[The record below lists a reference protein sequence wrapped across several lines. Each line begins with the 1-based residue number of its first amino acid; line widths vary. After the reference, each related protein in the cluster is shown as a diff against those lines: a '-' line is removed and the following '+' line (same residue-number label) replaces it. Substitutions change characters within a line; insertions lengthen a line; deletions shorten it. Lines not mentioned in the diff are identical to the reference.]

1 MPNCYSLWAI
11 LFHLFF
17 LSQLQVLNFS
27 KQLSLSQGI
36 RMSWWWNI
44 KLASGFHN
52 TTTSVFTIVIDLKV
66 FFVSDLSISV
76 TPWDSD
82 KQSGFHCRW
91 LNCQSTQFHHHYHC
105 HQYCW
110 PSSLSTFW
118 SSWPHFILHEWFR
131 LIVTKIQL
139 LIYSFSWSQ
148 LLVSW

>member
-1 MPNCYSLWAI
+1 MSSFVSFI
-11 LFHLFF
+11 
-17 LSQLQVLNFS
+17 LSQLKALNFS
-27 KQLSLSQGI
+27 KQSWLSHGI

-52 TTTSVFTIVIDLKV
+52 TISVFTIVIDLKV

-82 KQSGFHCRW
+82 KQSGFYCRW
-91 LNCQSTQFHHHYHC
+91 LNCQYTQFHHHYHC

-110 PSSLSTFW
+110 LSSLSTFW
-118 SSWPHFILHEWFR
+118 SSWPILHERFR

-148 LLVSW
+148 FLVSW